1 MDNKIADSNSL
12 REFIRQIPKAELH
25 LHLEG
30 SAEPETLQ
38 EIDSSLTVEEIRRH
52 YRYSDF
58 SGFIQAYIWVTRKL
72 TNPEAYATATRRL
85 LEQLALQ
92 NVVYAEVTISVGVIL
107 WKQQNVH
114 AIFEAIRSE
123 AEAQNAVETY
133 WIFDAVRQFGVE
145 AAKPV
150 FNLARKYRN
159 HGVVAIGIGGDET
172 NGPATWF
179 RDLYREASQCGL
191 NLTCHAG
198 EITDAQSVWDALAIG
213 SQRIGHGIRAA
224 SDPEL
229 LRELARRD
237 IPLEICLSSN
247 LCTSAVSDLT
257 VHPLRRIWDA
267 GVPMM
272 LGTDDPALFNTNL
285 VREFELAHTRFGFSE
300 SELMTLAT
308 NGLRYRFVK

>member
-1 MDNKIADSNSL
+1 
-12 REFIRQIPKAELH
+12 
-25 LHLEG
+25 
-30 SAEPETLQ
+30 
-38 EIDSSLTVEEIRRH
+38 
-52 YRYSDF
+52 
-58 SGFIQAYIWVTRKL
+58 
-72 TNPEAYATATRRL
+72 
-85 LEQLALQ
+85 
-92 NVVYAEVTISVGVIL
+92 
-107 WKQQNVH
+107 
-114 AIFEAIRSE
+114 
-123 AEAQNAVETY
+123 
-133 WIFDAVRQFGVE
+133 
-145 AAKPV
+145 
-150 FNLARKYRN
+150 
-159 HGVVAIGIGGDET
+159 VAIGIGGDET

-267 GVPMM
+267 GVPTM